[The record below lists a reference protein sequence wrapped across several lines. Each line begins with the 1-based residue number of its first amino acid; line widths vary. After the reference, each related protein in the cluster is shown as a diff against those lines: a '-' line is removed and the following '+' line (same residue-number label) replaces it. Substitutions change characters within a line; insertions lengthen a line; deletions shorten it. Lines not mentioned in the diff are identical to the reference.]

1 MLLKNKKVLVT
12 GAGGFI
18 GSHLLEA
25 LVDKSAKVKAFVRY
39 NSKTSCGN
47 ITFLDKRVRNE
58 IELCYGDLR
67 ELDSLTKVMSGV
79 DVVFNLA
86 ALVGIPYSYIHPH
99 EVVMTNIVGTLN
111 ILTAARDTGV
121 KKLVQTSTSE
131 VYGSPDRV
139 PIKETDTLKPQSP
152 YSASKIGSDN
162 IALSFFYS
170 FGLPVAI
177 IRPFNTYGPR
187 QSARAV
193 IPAIIIQA
201 LNSGTVKL
209 GTLTTRRDF
218 TFVKDTVNGFIKV
231 AESDSAVGQ
240 VINVGTGRDVSVGEL
255 VDLIGDILGKKLTVI
270 KDAKRLRPQQ
280 SEVTRLMAD
289 NSKARKLLKW
299 KPEFSIREGLEQTID
314 FIADNPELYNSAAYT
329 V

>member
-25 LVDKSAKVKAFVRY
+25 LVQKSAKVKAFVRY

-47 ITFLDKRVRNE
+47 ITLLDKRIRNE
-58 IELCYGDLR
+58 VELCYGDLR
-67 ELDSLTKVMSGV
+67 ELDSLAKVMSGV

-99 EVVMTNIVGTLN
+99 EVVMTNIIGTLN
-111 ILTAARDTGV
+111 ILTAARDAKV
-121 KKLVQTSTSE
+121 KKVIQTSTSE

-139 PIKETDTLKPQSP
+139 PIKETDTLRPQSP
-152 YSASKIGSDN
+152 YSASKIGSDA
-162 IALSFFYS
+162 IARSFFYS

-177 IRPFNTYGPR
+177 IRPFNAYGPR

-193 IPAIIIQA
+193 IPTIIIQA
-201 LNSGTVKL
+201 LHSSIIKL
-209 GTLTTRRDF
+209 GAVNTRRDF
-218 TFVKDTVNGFIKV
+218 TYVKDTVRGFIKI
-231 AESDSAVGQ
+231 AESERSAGEI
-240 VINVGTGRDVSVGEL
+240 INIGTGKDISVKEL
-255 VDLIGDILGKKLTVI
+255 LDLIGRIMGKKLVI
-270 KDAKRLRPQQ
+270 AKDNLRLRPNK

-289 NSKARKLLKW
+289 NSKAAKLLKW
-299 KPEFSIREGLEQTID
+299 RPEFSLKGGLKETID
-314 FIADNPELYNSAAYT
+314 FIADNPEIYNPAIYA

>member
-1 MLLKNKKVLVT
+1 MQLRNKKVLVT
-12 GAGGFI
+12 GAAGFI

-25 LVDKSAKVKAFVRY
+25 LVKKSARVKAFVRY

-47 ITFLDKRVRNE
+47 IALLDKGVKDE

-67 ELDSLTKVMSGV
+67 ELDSLAKVMSGV

-99 EVVMTNIVGTLN
+99 EVVMTNLIGTLN
-111 ILTAARDTGV
+111 VLTSAHNAGV
-121 KKLVQTSTSE
+121 QKIVQTSTSE

-152 YSASKIGSDN
+152 YSASKIGSDA
-162 IALSFFYS
+162 IARSFFYS

-193 IPAIIIQA
+193 IPTIITQA
-201 LNSGTVKL
+201 LDSGVIKL
-209 GTLTTRRDF
+209 GSVDTRRDF
-218 TFVKDTVNGFIKV
+218 TYVLDTAEGFVKV
-231 AESDSAVGQ
+231 AESELSAGE
-240 VINVGTGRDVSVGEL
+240 VINIGTGKDVSVKEL
-255 VDLIGDILGKKLTVI
+255 VDIIGGILGKKLVI
-270 KDAKRLRPQQ
+270 AKDNKRIRPNK

-289 NSKARKLLKW
+289 NSKAKKVLKW
-299 KPEFSIREGLEQTID
+299 KPEFSLEEGLSKTID
-314 FIADNPELYNSAAYT
+314 FIADNRELYNSSVYT

>member
-1 MLLKNKKVLVT
+1 MQLKNKKVLVT
-12 GAGGFI
+12 GAAGFI

-25 LVDKSAKVKAFVRY
+25 LVEKTAKVKAFVRY

-47 ITFLDKRVRNE
+47 IAFLDKRVKNE

-67 ELDSLTKVMSGV
+67 ELDSLAKVMSDV

-99 EVVMTNIVGTLN
+99 EVVATNLIGTLN
-111 ILTAARDTGV
+111 ILTAARDAGV
-121 KKLVQTSTSE
+121 SKIVQTSTSE

-152 YSASKIGSDN
+152 YSASKIGSDA
-162 IALSFFYS
+162 IARSFFYS

-177 IRPFNTYGPR
+177 IRPFNAYGPR

-193 IPAIIIQA
+193 IPTIITQA
-201 LNSGTVKL
+201 LNSGTIKL
-209 GTLTTRRDF
+209 GAVDTRRDF
-218 TFVKDTVNGFIKV
+218 TYVTDTVKGFIRM
-231 AESDSAVGQ
+231 AEVDKACGEV
-240 VINVGTGRDVSVGEL
+240 VNVGTGSDVSVKEL
-255 VDLIGDILGKKLTVI
+255 VGLVGKILGRKLVI
-270 KDAKRLRPQQ
+270 AKDNVRIRPNK
-280 SEVTRLMAD
+280 SEVTRLLAD
-289 NSKARKLLKW
+289 NSKAKKMLKW
-299 KPEFSIREGLEQTID
+299 SPEFSLEEGLTKTID
-314 FIADNPELYNSAAYT
+314 FISNNPQMYSPGVYT